1 MIKCPNC
8 TGEMNFQPGD
18 QLIVCQYC
26 GSKFDPNALNLQSN
40 VSKKVSDQ
48 INGTSYMCT
57 QCGAV
62 LLTFDETAITFCSY
76 CGSQA
81 MIESNMTTINKPD
94 FIIPFKVTKEECVKK
109 YKELVNRRLFVPKN
123 IKSDIIVE
131 KFRGIYLPYGIYK
144 FKYNGSAEYD
154 GEKFKMHLGNYDYYD
169 EYKITCDL
177 DSSFEGVSKDLRS
190 NFYDYFSDNLPFN
203 MEGMEEFNN
212 NYLIGY
218 YADCADVD
226 PATYSGD
233 MSDIALYE
241 TQKMLNKQ
249 ENFRKYGCKYAAVP
263 FPKPEVSYAMFP
275 FYFLA
280 FRNKNNDRVYYSV
293 VNGQTGDIMAD
304 LPLSIPKYIGLALVC
319 SLLILLLLF
328 HSMVFTMTKLAVVSI
343 VLSVV
348 AFITCLVQIN
358 KISSKFFHFDD
369 IAYMEKHYLDEKET
383 TKKYYKYAIKPV
395 LGAIFPVLV
404 LALDLVSDKYYYG
417 AIIISFLLILLS
429 FRDILY
435 LHNLLLSNKIP
446 QLEKR
451 GGDESE

>member
-26 GSKFDPNALNLQSN
+26 GSKFDPNALN
-40 VSKKVSDQ
+40 VETKMSKKQENQ

-81 MIESNMTTINKPD
+81 MVESNMTSINKPD
-94 FIIPFKVTKEECVKK
+94 YIIPFKVTKEECIKK
-109 YKELVNRRLFVPKN
+109 YKEFVNKHLFVPKS
-123 IKSDIIVE
+123 IKSDIVVE

-144 FKYNGSAEYD
+144 FKYNGPTEYD
-154 GEKFKMHLGNYDYYD
+154 GEKFKIHLGNYDYYD

-203 MEGMEEFNN
+203 MEEMEEFNN
-212 NYLIGY
+212 NYLIGF

-241 TQKMLNKQ
+241 TKKMLNKQ
-249 ENFRKYGCKYAAVP
+249 ANFRKYGCKYAVVP
-263 FPKPEVSYAMFP
+263 FENPEVSYAMFP
-275 FYFLA
+275 LYFLA
-280 FRNKNNDRVYYSV
+280 FRNKKNDRVYYSV

-304 LPLSIPKYIGLALVC
+304 LPLSVPKFLILALLC
-319 SLLILLLLF
+319 SVVILLLIF
-328 HSMVFTMTKLAVVSI
+328 NTMIFTMTKLALVAV
-343 VLSVV
+343 VLSIL

-358 KISSKFFHFDD
+358 KMSSKFFHYDD
-369 IAYMEKHYLDEKET
+369 IAYAEKHIFNDKASK
-383 TKKYYKYAIKPV
+383 KKYYKYAIKPV
-395 LGAIFPVLV
+395 IGAILPIIV
-404 LALDLVSDKYYYG
+404 LALDLVSDNYYYG
-417 AIIISFLLILLS
+417 SIIGSFLLILLS

-435 LHNLLLSNKIP
+435 LHNLLLSNEIP

-451 GGDESE
+451 GGD